1 MYNEI
6 YVNGDS
12 VHIGES
18 TQLLTAIEELKNLL
32 DAGCDPVDVHI
43 WWTDEDGR
51 YHDITVLDGDW
62 FHQHEII
69 KNVFDK
75 IDLY

>member
-43 WWTDEDGR
+43 WWTDEDNL
-51 YHDITVLDGDW
+51 YHDIAVLDGEW